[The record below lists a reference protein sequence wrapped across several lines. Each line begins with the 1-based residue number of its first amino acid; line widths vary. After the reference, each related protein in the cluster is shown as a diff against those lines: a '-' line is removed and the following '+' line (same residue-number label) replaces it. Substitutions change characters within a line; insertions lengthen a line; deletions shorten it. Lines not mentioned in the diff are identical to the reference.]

1 MMYPASAYMWT
12 DPHHA
17 HPSHM
22 LPPYPLPQP
31 QPQPH
36 HAYGCCNH
44 TPYYYYYYYG
54 APYYPPHGVFPAPY
68 SLPPQHYYYSSVDH
82 PSYNYH
88 KNNNHPCCGC
98 NHKEDDKGPRVNEE
112 SQVDNKTSDSLVPLF
127 LKDRPIV
134 WVPPGYNES
143 RESDKDN
150 KYSREPVL
158 VKHLE
163 PSKDHP
169 DYPIMWIPSGYD
181 ESKANEKDKYPHEP
195 VLVKR
200 LEPSKDLPDY
210 PIMWVPRGYTES
222 SANDKGRNSND
233 PVLVKHPEPSKWGGN
248 GELAQDEQGGTGTG
262 DGNRFPFKIF
272 WLPSKNDQ
280 VGKDTK
286 ENNLDLVANKGLL
299 DEKATK
305 KNEGSGSEGE
315 CETSSKHAAQKV
327 FPVKQASS
335 NEEASSKHAVQ
346 KVIPVKQASTNE
358 EKKNPK
364 STNTNSDSVEKTD
377 NGGKTSSKTS
387 KLPPVCLRIDPLPKK
402 KKTSRSPS
410 PGEKERSNGSPVNS
424 PKSSQQQAQV
434 LKKSKEEQSEG
445 DIKTVDHAN
454 KVKQANLAE
463 HANNVER
470 ANLADHVNKV
480 ERANLADHASK
491 VEQAN
496 LADPANEVEQ
506 ANLADLGD
514 VPRGKGEEKKNMS
527 EHEAALIIQSVY
539 RGFEVRKSQPL
550 KKLRQIYE
558 VRKMVA
564 DLTNR
569 IQDMET
575 CLDSKKAV
583 IIGET
588 IMSLLLKLDTIQGL
602 HPFVREV
609 RKSVAKE
616 LVGLQEKLDY
626 LTSVKSETP
635 SEGSMCSPQ
644 QVMHP
649 ADDGKLDQAQ
659 AQTGLCENREH
670 NDDAEAC
677 KTTNVEQQLEKST
690 EGDSI
695 QDRFDQAPT
704 ESASVICENHGVEAR
719 VSQEG
724 CDTIGET
731 HKEKIDR
738 EPTECDEALG
748 LCENHEVEAS
758 DTQQGCNIVGEPQL
772 ESHKE
777 KIDQAPTECNEAENH
792 EVEASES
799 QGEGCNSIGERQLD
813 EVQLES
819 HKEKFDHA
827 PTECDEDAVGL
838 CENHQVRAT
847 ESQEGRCTIGEE
859 PSHEGKFDQAPT
871 KCQEAQEF
879 HKENHEVE
887 PTESLLESQKE
898 KIDQAPTECV
908 GLCESNEVEA
918 TESQVGCNCNTLQL
932 ESDKDQEAPTGS
944 DEVEATVSQEGSAE
958 LQLELHNDQAP
969 AECDRLHKEDHEVEA
984 TTIGESHEE
993 KSDQAASECDVEAR
1007 DGGVECDEDMK
1018 VEENTGEVNNNKK
1031 KKKQESMVEEEN
1043 ENEKLRVAVEE
1054 LMKAGNEQLE
1064 VIRELTGR
1072 VKELEKKL
1080 SNSKSKKLNKKSSR
1094 RSRGIQKDY
1103 YYSLVV

>member
-1 MMYPASAYMWT
+1 MYPAYMWT

-22 LPPYPLPQP
+22 LPPYPLPQ
-31 QPQPH
+31 QH
-36 HAYGCCNH
+36 HGYGCCNH
-44 TPYYYYYYYG
+44 TPYYGGCPYSHYTHYP
-54 APYYPPHGVFPAPY
+54 PYYPPHGVYSPFPAPY
-68 SLPPQHYYYSSVDH
+68 SLPPQHYYYSSVNH

-88 KNNNHPCCGC
+88 NNNNHPCSAC
-98 NHKEDDKGPRVNEE
+98 NHKEDDKGPRVNEEEE

-127 LKDRPIV
+127 LKDRPIM

-143 RESDKDN
+143 KESDKDN
-150 KYSREPVL
+150 KYSHEPVL

-169 DYPIMWIPSGYD
+169 DYPIMWVPSGYD
-181 ESKANEKDKYPHEP
+181 KSKANDKDKYSNEP
-195 VLVKR
+195 VSVKR

-248 GELAQDEQGGTGTG
+248 GELAQDEQGGTG

-305 KNEGSGSEGE
+305 KGSGGEGE
-315 CETSSKHAAQKV
+315 CETSSKHAARKV
-327 FPVKQASS
+327 FPVKQAST
-335 NEEASSKHAVQ
+335 NEEASSKHAIQ

-358 EKKNPK
+358 EKKNPR
-364 STNTNSDSVEKTD
+364 SMNTNSDSVEKTD
-377 NGGKTSSKTS
+377 NGGKTSPKAS

-410 PGEKERSNGSPVNS
+410 PGDKERSNGSPVNS

-463 HANNVER
+463 HADNVER

-480 ERANLADHASK
+480 EP
-491 VEQAN
+491 AN
-496 LADPANEVEQ
+496 LADPANKVEQ

-514 VPRGKGEEKKNMS
+514 VPREKGEEKKNMS

-539 RGFEVRKSQPL
+539 HGFEVRKSQPL

-635 SEGSMCSPQ
+635 SEGSM
-644 QVMHP
+644 HP
-649 ADDGKLDQAQ
+649 EDDGKLDQAQ

-690 EGDSI
+690 EGGSI

-704 ESASVICENHGVEAR
+704 ESDSVICENHGVEVT

-738 EPTECDEALG
+738 APTESDEALG

-772 ESHKE
+772 ESHKG

-799 QGEGCNSIGERQLD
+799 QGEGCNSVGERQLD

-827 PTECDEDAVGL
+827 PTECDEAVGL
-838 CENHQVRAT
+838 CENHEVRVT
-847 ESQEGRCTIGEE
+847 ESQEGCNTIGEE

-871 KCQEAQEF
+871 ECQEAQEF

-887 PTESLLESQKE
+887 
-898 KIDQAPTECV
+898 
-908 GLCESNEVEA
+908 
-918 TESQVGCNCNTLQL
+918 
-932 ESDKDQEAPTGS
+932 
-944 DEVEATVSQEGSAE
+944 ATVSQEGCNTSA
-958 LQLELHNDQAP
+958 ELHNDQAP

-984 TTIGESHEE
+984 TTIGESHKE
-993 KSDQAASECDVEAR
+993 KSDQAPSECDVESR
-1007 DGGVECDEDMK
+1007 DGGVECNDDMK
-1018 VEENTGEVNNNKK
+1018 VEEYTGEVNK
-1031 KKKQESMVEEEN
+1031 KKKQVEREELVNVESMVEE

-1080 SNSKSKKLNKKSSR
+1080 SNSKSKKLNKKSR
-1094 RSRGIQKDY
+1094 RSRGCSGIQKDY
-1103 YYSLVV
+1103 YSLLV

>member
-22 LPPYPLPQP
+22 LPPYPLPQ
-31 QPQPH
+31 QH
-36 HAYGCCNH
+36 HGYGCCNH
-44 TPYYYYYYYG
+44 TPYYYYG
-54 APYYPPHGVFPAPY
+54 ASPYHPYYPPPPHGVYSPFPAPY
-68 SLPPQHYYYSSVDH
+68 SLPPQHYYYYSVDH
-82 PSYNYH
+82 PGYN
-88 KNNNHPCCGC
+88 NNNHPCSAC
-98 NHKEDDKGPRVNEE
+98 NHKGPRVNEE
-112 SQVDNKTSDSLVPLF
+112 EEESQVVDNKTSDSLVPLF
-127 LKDRPIV
+127 FKDRPIV

-143 RESDKDN
+143 KDN
-150 KYSREPVL
+150 KYSHEPVL
-158 VKHLE
+158 VKHLD

-169 DYPIMWIPSGYD
+169 DYPIMWVPSGYD
-181 ESKANEKDKYPHEP
+181 ESKANNKDKYSNEP
-195 VLVKR
+195 VSVKR

-233 PVLVKHPEPSKWGGN
+233 PVLVKHHEPSKWGGN
-248 GELAQDEQGGTGTG
+248 GEPAQDEQGGTA

-280 VGKDTK
+280 VGKDTN

-315 CETSSKHAAQKV
+315 FETSSKHAAQKV
-327 FPVKQASS
+327 FPVKQAST

-377 NGGKTSSKTS
+377 NGGKTSPKTS

-410 PGEKERSNGSPVNS
+410 PGEKERSNGSLVNS

-445 DIKTVDHAN
+445 DIKTVDHTN

-463 HANNVER
+463 HADNVER
-470 ANLADHVNKV
+470 ATRADHVNKV
-480 ERANLADHASK
+480 ERANVADHASK

-496 LADPANEVEQ
+496 LADPANKVEQ

-514 VPRGKGEEKKNMS
+514 VPREKGVEKKNMS
-527 EHEAALIIQSVY
+527 EHEAALMIQSVY

-616 LVGLQEKLDY
+616 LVGLQEKLDH
-626 LTSVKSETP
+626 LSSVKSETP

-649 ADDGKLDQAQ
+649 EDDGELDRAQ

-704 ESASVICENHGVEAR
+704 ESASVMCENHGVEAT

-724 CDTIGET
+724 CDAIGET
-731 HKEKIDR
+731 HKEKI
-738 EPTECDEALG
+738 EWGPTECDEALG

-758 DTQQGCNIVGEPQL
+758 
-772 ESHKE
+772 ESQE

-799 QGEGCNSIGERQLD
+799 QEEGCNSVGERQLD

-819 HKEKFDHA
+819 HEEKFDHT
-827 PTECDEDAVGL
+827 PTECDEEAVGL
-838 CENHQVRAT
+838 CENRVT
-847 ESQEGRCTIGEE
+847 ESQEGRNTIGEE
-859 PSHEGKFDQAPT
+859 PSHEGK
-871 KCQEAQEF
+871 F

-887 PTESLLESQKE
+887 PTESLLESHKE
-898 KIDQAPTECV
+898 RIDQAATECV
-908 GLCESNEVEA
+908 GLCESHEVEA
-918 TESQVGCNCNTLQL
+918 TESQVGCNCNTVGEPPL
-932 ESDKDQEAPTGS
+932 ESEAPTES
-944 DEVEATVSQEGSAE
+944 DEAHALHKENHEVEFIVSQEGSAE
-958 LQLELHNDQAP
+958 LQLESHNDQAP
-969 AECDRLHKEDHEVEA
+969 AECDEAMRLHK
-984 TTIGESHEE
+984 E
-993 KSDQAASECDVEAR
+993 KSDQAPSECDVE
-1007 DGGVECDEDMK
+1007 DGGVECDDDIIK
-1018 VEENTGEVNNNKK
+1018 VEDNTGEVNNK
-1031 KKKQESMVEEEN
+1031 KKKQVEREELVKVESMVHDYDKKKVVSEGDGKQVEE

-1072 VKELEKKL
+1072 VKEMEKKL
-1080 SNSKSKKLNKKSSR
+1080 SKSKKLNKSR
-1094 RSRGIQKDY
+1094 RRARGCGGIQKDY
-1103 YYSLVV
+1103 

>member
-1 MMYPASAYMWT
+1 MYPASAYMWT

-31 QPQPH
+31 QPQPQPRH
-36 HAYGCCNH
+36 GYGCCNH
-44 TPYYYYYYYG
+44 TPYYYYYG
-54 APYYPPHGVFPAPY
+54 ASPYPHYPPYYPPPPHGVYSPFPAPY

-82 PSYNYH
+82 PSHN
-88 KNNNHPCCGC
+88 NNNHPCSAC
-98 NHKEDDKGPRVNEE
+98 NHKGPRVNEE
-112 SQVDNKTSDSLVPLF
+112 ESQVVDNKTSDSLVPLF
-127 LKDRPIV
+127 FKDRPIM

-143 RESDKDN
+143 KDD
-150 KYSREPVL
+150 KYSHEPVL
-158 VKHLE
+158 VKHLD

-169 DYPIMWIPSGYD
+169 DYPIMWVPSGYD
-181 ESKANEKDKYPHEP
+181 ESKANGKDKYSKEP

-200 LEPSKDLPDY
+200 LEPSKDRPDY

-248 GELAQDEQGGTGTG
+248 GEPAQDEQGGTG

-315 CETSSKHAAQKV
+315 CETSSKRAAQKV
-327 FPVKQASS
+327 FPVKQAST

-377 NGGKTSSKTS
+377 NGGKTSPKTS

-445 DIKTVDHAN
+445 DIKTDDHATI
-454 KVKQANLAE
+454 
-463 HANNVER
+463 VER
-470 ANLADHVNKV
+470 ANRADHVNKV
-480 ERANLADHASK
+480 EPANVADHASKVEQANLADHASK

-496 LADPANEVEQ
+496 LAD
-506 ANLADLGD
+506 LGD
-514 VPRGKGEEKKNMS
+514 VPREKGEEKKNMS

-626 LTSVKSETP
+626 LSSVKSETP
-635 SEGSMCSPQ
+635 SEGSMCSP
-644 QVMHP
+644 
-649 ADDGKLDQAQ
+649 Q

-677 KTTNVEQQLEKST
+677 KTTNFERQLEKST
-690 EGDSI
+690 EGGSI

-704 ESASVICENHGVEAR
+704 ESASVMCENHGVEAT

-731 HKEKIDR
+731 HKEKLDR
-738 EPTECDEALG
+738 GPTECDEALG

-772 ESHKE
+772 ESHKG

-799 QGEGCNSIGERQLD
+799 QEEGCNSVGERQLD

-819 HKEKFDHA
+819 HEEKFDHA
-827 PTECDEDAVGL
+827 PTECDEEAVGL
-838 CENHQVRAT
+838 CENHEVRAT
-847 ESQEGRCTIGEE
+847 ESQEGCNTIGEE

-871 KCQEAQEF
+871 ECQEAQEF

-898 KIDQAPTECV
+898 KTGQAPTECV
-908 GLCESNEVEA
+908 GLCESHEVEA
-918 TESQVGCNCNTLQL
+918 TESQVGCKCNTPQL
-932 ESDKDQEAPTGS
+932 ESDKDQEAPTEY
-944 DEVEATVSQEGSAE
+944 DEVEATVSQEGCNTSA
-958 LQLELHNDQAP
+958 ELHNDQ

-984 TTIGESHEE
+984 TSIGESHKE
-993 KSDQAASECDVEAR
+993 KSDQAPSECDVEAR
-1007 DGGVECDEDMK
+1007 DEGGVECDDDMK
-1018 VEENTGEVNNNKK
+1018 VEDKTGEVNNK
-1031 KKKQESMVEEEN
+1031 KKKQVEREELVNVESMVHDYDKKKVVSEGDGKQVEE

-1080 SNSKSKKLNKKSSR
+1080 SNSKGKKLNKSR
-1094 RSRGIQKDY
+1094 RRPRGCGGIQKDY
-1103 YYSLVV
+1103 YIA

>member
-1 MMYPASAYMWT
+1 MYPAAYMWT

-31 QPQPH
+31 QQH
-36 HAYGCCNH
+36 HGYGCCNH
-44 TPYYYYYYYG
+44 TPYYYG
-54 APYYPPHGVFPAPY
+54 ACPYPPYYPPHGVYSPFPAPY
-68 SLPPQHYYYSSVDH
+68 SLPPQHYYYNYSVDH

-88 KNNNHPCCGC
+88 NNNNHPCSAC
-98 NHKEDDKGPRVNEE
+98 NHKEDDKGPRVNEV

-127 LKDRPIV
+127 LKDLPIM

-143 RESDKDN
+143 KESDKDN
-150 KYSREPVL
+150 KYSHEPVL

-163 PSKDHP
+163 PSKDHA
-169 DYPIMWIPSGYD
+169 DYPIMWVPSGYD
-181 ESKANEKDKYPHEP
+181 ESKANDKDKYSNEP
-195 VLVKR
+195 VSVKR
-200 LEPSKDLPDY
+200 LELSKDLPDY

-248 GELAQDEQGGTGTG
+248 GELAQDEQGGTG

-272 WLPSKNDQ
+272 RLPSKNDQ

-305 KNEGSGSEGE
+305 KGSGGEGE
-315 CETSSKHAAQKV
+315 CETSSKHAARKV
-327 FPVKQASS
+327 FPVKQAST

-346 KVIPVKQASTNE
+346 KVIPVKQASTKE

-364 STNTNSDSVEKTD
+364 STSTNSDSVEKTD
-377 NGGKTSSKTS
+377 NGGKTSPKTS

-454 KVKQANLAE
+454 KV
-463 HANNVER
+463 
-470 ANLADHVNKV
+470 
-480 ERANLADHASK
+480 
-491 VEQAN
+491 
-496 LADPANEVEQ
+496 EQ

-514 VPRGKGEEKKNMS
+514 APREKGEEKKNMS

-558 VRKMVA
+558 VRKMVG

-635 SEGSMCSPQ
+635 SEGSM
-644 QVMHP
+644 HP
-649 ADDGKLDQAQ
+649 EDDGKLDQAQ

-690 EGDSI
+690 EGGSI

-704 ESASVICENHGVEAR
+704 ESDSVICENHGVEAT

-738 EPTECDEALG
+738 APTECDEALG
-748 LCENHEVEAS
+748 LCENNEVEAS
-758 DTQQGCNIVGEPQL
+758 
-772 ESHKE
+772 ESQE

-799 QGEGCNSIGERQLD
+799 QEEGCNSVGERQLD

-827 PTECDEDAVGL
+827 PTECDEEAVGL
-838 CENHQVRAT
+838 CENRAT
-847 ESQEGRCTIGEE
+847 ESQEGRNTIGEE
-859 PSHEGKFDQAPT
+859 PSHEGK
-871 KCQEAQEF
+871 F

-887 PTESLLESQKE
+887 PTESQESCDIVGEPLLESHKE
-898 KIDQAPTECV
+898 RIDQAPTECV
-908 GLCESNEVEA
+908 GLCESHEVEA
-918 TESQVGCNCNTLQL
+918 TESQVGCNCNTPQL
-932 ESDKDQEAPTGS
+932 ESEAPTEC
-944 DEVEATVSQEGSAE
+944 DEAQALHKENREVESIVSQEGRAE
-958 LQLELHNDQAP
+958 LQLESQNDQAP
-969 AECDRLHKEDHEVEA
+969 AECDRLHTEDHEVEA
-984 TTIGESHEE
+984 TTIGESHKE
-993 KSDQAASECDVEAR
+993 KSDQAPSERDVEAR
-1007 DGGVECDEDMK
+1007 DGGGVECDDDMK
-1018 VEENTGEVNNNKK
+1018 VEDNTGEVNKK
-1031 KKKQESMVEEEN
+1031 KKKQVEREELVNVESMVHDYDKNVVSEGDGKQVEE

-1080 SNSKSKKLNKKSSR
+1080 SNSKSKKLNKKSR
-1094 RSRGIQKDY
+1094 RRPRGCGGIQKDY
-1103 YYSLVV
+1103 YYSLLV

>member
-1 MMYPASAYMWT
+1 MYPATAYMWT

-31 QPQPH
+31 QPQPQQH
-36 HAYGCCNH
+36 HGYGCCNH
-44 TPYYYYYYYG
+44 TPHYYG
-54 APYYPPHGVFPAPY
+54 ACPYPPYYPPHGVYSPFPAPY
-68 SLPPQHYYYSSVDH
+68 SLPPQHYYYAVEH

-88 KNNNHPCCGC
+88 KKNNHPCCAC
-98 NHKEDDKGPRVNEE
+98 NHKEDDKGPRVNQE

-127 LKDRPIV
+127 LKDRPIM

-143 RESDKDN
+143 KESDKDN
-150 KYSREPVL
+150 NKYSHEPVL

-169 DYPIMWIPSGYD
+169 DYPIMWVPSGYD
-181 ESKANEKDKYPHEP
+181 KSKANDKDKYSNEP
-195 VLVKR
+195 VSVKR
-200 LEPSKDLPDY
+200 LEPSKDRPDY
-210 PIMWVPRGYTES
+210 PIIWVPRGYTES
-222 SANDKGRNSND
+222 LANDKGRNSND

-286 ENNLDLVANKGLL
+286 DNNLDLVANKGLL

-327 FPVKQASS
+327 FPVKQAST
-335 NEEASSKHAVQ
+335 NEEASRKHAVQ

-377 NGGKTSSKTS
+377 NGGKTSPKTS

-434 LKKSKEEQSEG
+434 LKKSQEEQSEG

-454 KVKQANLAE
+454 KVKQANLAD

-496 LADPANEVEQ
+496 LAE
-506 ANLADLGD
+506 LGD
-514 VPRGKGEEKKNMS
+514 VPREKGEEKKKNMS

-635 SEGSMCSPQ
+635 SEGSM
-644 QVMHP
+644 HP
-649 ADDGKLDQAQ
+649 EDDGKLDQAQ

-695 QDRFDQAPT
+695 QDRFDHA
-704 ESASVICENHGVEAR
+704 A
-719 VSQEG
+719 
-724 CDTIGET
+724 
-731 HKEKIDR
+731 
-738 EPTECDEALG
+738 TECDE
-748 LCENHEVEAS
+748 E
-758 DTQQGCNIVGEPQL
+758 
-772 ESHKE
+772 
-777 KIDQAPTECNEAENH
+777 
-792 EVEASES
+792 
-799 QGEGCNSIGERQLD
+799 
-813 EVQLES
+813 
-819 HKEKFDHA
+819 
-827 PTECDEDAVGL
+827 AVGL
-838 CENHQVRAT
+838 CENH
-847 ESQEGRCTIGEE
+847 
-859 PSHEGKFDQAPT
+859 
-871 KCQEAQEF
+871 
-879 HKENHEVE
+879 ENH
-887 PTESLLESQKE
+887 
-898 KIDQAPTECV
+898 
-908 GLCESNEVEA
+908 
-918 TESQVGCNCNTLQL
+918 
-932 ESDKDQEAPTGS
+932 
-944 DEVEATVSQEGSAE
+944 EVEATVSQEGCNTSAE
-958 LQLELHNDQAP
+958 LHNEQVP
-969 AECDRLHKEDHEVEA
+969 AECDGLHKEDHEVEA
-984 TTIGESHEE
+984 TTIGESHKE
-993 KSDQAASECDVEAR
+993 KSDQAASECDVE
-1007 DGGVECDEDMK
+1007 DGGVECDNDMK
-1018 VEENTGEVNNNKK
+1018 VEDNTGEVKKKK
-1031 KKKQESMVEEEN
+1031 KKKQADRKSEGVGEKAFQFQKQEAKQEE
-1043 ENEKLRVAVEE
+1043 
-1054 LMKAGNEQLE
+1054 Q
-1064 VIRELTGR
+1064 
-1072 VKELEKKL
+1072 
-1080 SNSKSKKLNKKSSR
+1080 
-1094 RSRGIQKDY
+1094 
-1103 YYSLVV
+1103 